1 MSDSPAPAVLPV
13 LIQLSKLDVQIAS
26 FSAQKKKLETE
37 LAGRKQVIAG
47 HATKKAAREKVLG
60 EKKTL

>member
-26 FSAQKKKLETE
+26 FSAQKKKLEKFLTKE
-37 LAGRKQVIAG
+37 LVA
-47 HATKKAAREKVLG
+47 L
-60 EKKTL
+60 